1 MCSGQK
7 DGRIL
12 DFKDPDSRM
21 GVQLPWFFRYF
32 CLSFGLHFMQSAC
45 HWLYAIG
52 VELVLFQPV
61 FCHVLLPE
69 GSLRSA
75 LNSEPLP
82 ADRSWNDLGS
92 KKMEIDTDSRI
103 NPPLVGVKS
112 SKLKDGRRNSLPTRN
127 TKALTEPLDVF
138 QENR

>member
-1 MCSGQK
+1 M
-7 DGRIL
+7 
-12 DFKDPDSRM
+12 
-21 GVQLPWFFRYF
+21 
-32 CLSFGLHFMQSAC
+32 
-45 HWLYAIG
+45 
-52 VELVLFQPV
+52 LFQPV

-69 GSLRSA
+69 GSRRSA
-75 LNSEPLP
+75 LHSEPLP
-82 ADRSWNDLGS
+82 ADRLWDDLGS

-112 SKLKDGRRNSLPTRN
+112 SKLNDGRRNSLPTRN